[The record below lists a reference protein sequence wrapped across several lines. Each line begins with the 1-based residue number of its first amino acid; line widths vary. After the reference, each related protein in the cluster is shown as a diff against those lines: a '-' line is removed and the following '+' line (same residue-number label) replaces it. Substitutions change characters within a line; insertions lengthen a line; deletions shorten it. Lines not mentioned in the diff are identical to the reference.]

1 MHGTGCVSALSAEI
15 PPEELRISDVMTVN
29 VITSRPDETVV
40 DAARKMA
47 ENDVGSVV
55 VVDDKGTIIGIV
67 TEGDIV
73 RRVVARGLDPSKTL
87 VGDIMTRNPVT
98 IYEDATL
105 AAAAEYMR
113 EKGIGHLPVVNE
125 HGRLVGIISRS
136 DIVRLA
142 PGLIEVLYLRRG
154 GGRAQE

>member
-1 MHGTGCVSALSAEI
+1 MSSESA
-15 PPEELRISDVMTVN
+15 PPEELSVSDVMTVN
-29 VITSRPDETVV
+29 VVTVRPDETAVE
-40 DAARKMA
+40 AARKMA

-55 VVDDKGTIIGIV
+55 VVDEKGTILGIV

-73 RRVVARGLDPSKTL
+73 RRVVARGLDPSKTR
-87 VGDIMTRNPVT
+87 VEDIMTRNPVT

-136 DIVRLA
+136 DIVRIA
-142 PGLIEVLYLRRG
+142 PGLIEILYLREGRG
-154 GGRAQE
+154 GGL

>member
-1 MHGTGCVSALSAEI
+1 MAPALSPEEV

-29 VITSRPDETVV
+29 VITSKPEETVV
-40 DAARKMA
+40 EAARKMT

-55 VVDDKGTIIGIV
+55 VVDEKGTILGIV
-67 TEGDIV
+67 TEGDVV
-73 RRVVARGLDPSKTL
+73 RRVVACGLDPSKT
-87 VGDIMTRNPVT
+87 VVRDIMTQNPVT

-125 HGRLVGIISRS
+125 RGRLVGIISRS

-142 PGLIEVLYLRRG
+142 PSLIEVLYLRRG
-154 GGRAQE
+154 EGRA